1 MSSLQD
7 TDSINAFINLN
18 SSWTIKDDKLY
29 KEFIFK
35 NFIQAFAFMTQVA
48 IIAERDKHH
57 PEWFNVYKTVSV
69 YLTSHDVGGITDRD
83 FLLAKEMDIIANNFK

>member
-1 MSSLQD
+1 MSPLQN
-7 TDSINAFINLN
+7 TENINAFISQNN
-18 SSWTIKDDKLY
+18 SWSIKNDKLY

-48 IIAERDKHH
+48 IIAERDNHH
-57 PEWFNVYKTVSV
+57 PEWFNVYKSVSV
-69 YLTSHDVGGITDRD
+69 YLTSHDVGVVTDRD